1 MSDGAIDVVQGVQVL
16 DVAIEG
22 DEIRVDVY
30 GGEDCLCGVVLY
42 RFPDPDERDH
52 HFRTLSRWRDDE
64 TCVTYV
70 CRDGLVSLI
79 EEEALF
85 NAALGV
91 D

>member
-1 MSDGAIDVVQGVQVL
+1 MSEWDIDVVQGVQVL
-16 DVAIEG
+16 DVSVEG

-42 RFPDPDERDH
+42 RFADREEREH
-52 HFRTLSRWRDDE
+52 HFRTLCSWRDDQ

-70 CRDGLVSLI
+70 SRDGLVSLV